1 MAKTLIAL
9 GCDHAGFGLK
19 EEVRRYLDSRG
30 FEVLDVGCPSGNSV
44 DYPVFGAE
52 VARRIAKGEALRG
65 IIICGSGVGMSM
77 VANRFRGV
85 RAALCNDLYTAQM
98 SRRHNDANVLCLGA
112 RVVGPGLAL
121 EIIRTFMETP
131 FEGGR
136 HKRRVDMIDEMIDDM
151 IDDKQA

>member
-1 MAKTLIAL
+1 MATLIAV

-19 EEVRRYLDSRG
+19 EEARRYLEAQG
-30 FEVLDVGCPSGNSV
+30 FQVLDVGCPSAESV

-52 VARRIAKGEALRG
+52 VARRISRGEAARG

-85 RAALCNDLYTAQM
+85 RAALCNDLYTARM
-98 SRRHNDANVLCLGA
+98 SRLHNDANVLCLGS
-112 RVVGPGLAL
+112 RIVGPGLAL
-121 EIIRTFMETP
+121 EIIKTFIETP

-136 HKRRVDMIDEMIDDM
+136 HQRRVEMIDEQV
-151 IDDKQA
+151 DK